1 MKNTA
6 TTIHHA
12 LRSAETMR
20 KKLRDR
26 RIALKAQIDMLER
39 HGVLRGS
46 LHQQEKRPGYV
57 VWYFNQAS
65 IDCPGGKR
73 KRVYLGND
81 KKKIDTAK
89 KCIARG
95 RERDKHAAELRAVDD
110 AMRDFER
117 MLRAA
122 IESAEYRSRRW

>member
-1 MKNTA
+1 MKNNA

-20 KKLRDR
+20 KKLRDK
-26 RIALKAQIDMLER
+26 RIALKAEIDMLTR
-39 HGVLRGS
+39 HGILRGS

-65 IDCPGGKR
+65 TDCPGGKR
-73 KRVYLGND
+73 VRVYLGND
-81 KKKIDTAK
+81 TQKIDAAK
-89 KCIARG
+89 RSIARG
-95 RERDKHAAELRAVDD
+95 VKHDKLKRELAAVDD
-110 AMRDFER
+110 AMLDFER

-122 IESAEYRSRRW
+122 IESAEYLSRRW